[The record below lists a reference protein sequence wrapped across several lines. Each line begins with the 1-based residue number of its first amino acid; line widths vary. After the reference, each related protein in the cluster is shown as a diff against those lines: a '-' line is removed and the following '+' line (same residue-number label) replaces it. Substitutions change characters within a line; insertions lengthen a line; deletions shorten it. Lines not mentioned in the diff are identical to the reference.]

1 SGLLVH
7 SRTGGTCR
15 CLPSWL
21 ICKDMTGKTIKQIAD
36 ELGVSKT
43 AVRKKMTDE
52 VKTKFAETVSGVIY
66 ISVSGENLIKQAFS
80 RDEPQTEVSGVCG
93 NQFPPVSGQVFGE
106 FTVVI
111 EVLKQQLEVK
121 DRQIEQQ
128 QQSIKELTA
137 ALENTTLSLTAA
149 QALHAGTMH
158 QQLESLPPINGEPVD
173 EQQDSLLIEPERKQG
188 FWKNLFRK

>member
-1 SGLLVH
+1 
-7 SRTGGTCR
+7 
-15 CLPSWL
+15 
-21 ICKDMTGKTIKQIAD
+21 MTGKTIKQIAD

-66 ISVSGENLIKQAFS
+66 ISVCGENLIKQAFS
-80 RDEPQTEVSGVCG
+80 KDEPETSVSGVCE
-93 NQFPPVSGQVFGE
+93 NQFPPVSGQVSGE
-106 FTVVI
+106 FAVVI
-111 EVLKQQLEVK
+111 EALKHQLEVK

-137 ALENTTLSLTAA
+137 ALENTTLSLKAA

-158 QQLESLPPINGEPVD
+158 QQLEILPPISGEPLN
-173 EQQDSLLIEPERKQG
+173 ERQDPRPAEPEQKQG
-188 FWKNLFRK
+188 LWKRFFGK

>member
-1 SGLLVH
+1 
-7 SRTGGTCR
+7 
-15 CLPSWL
+15 
-21 ICKDMTGKTIKQIAD
+21 MTGKTIKQIAD

-43 AVRKKMTDE
+43 AVRKKMSDE

-93 NQFPPVSGQVFGE
+93 NQFPPVSGQVSGE
-106 FTVVI
+106 FAVVI

-137 ALENTTLSLTAA
+137 ALENTTDSLKAA
-149 QALHAGTMH
+149 QALHAGTIH
-158 QQLESLPPINGEPVD
+158 QQLENLPPISINQLND
-173 EQQDSLLIEPERKQG
+173 QQDIPSAELNRKQR
-188 FWKNLFRK
+188 FWSKFFGK

>member
-1 SGLLVH
+1 
-7 SRTGGTCR
+7 
-15 CLPSWL
+15 
-21 ICKDMTGKTIKQIAD
+21 MTGKTIKQIAD

-43 AVRKKMTDE
+43 AVRNKMTDE

-93 NQFPPVSGQVFGE
+93 NQFPPVSGQVSGE
-106 FTVVI
+106 FAVVI

-128 QQSIKELTA
+128 QQNIKELTA
-137 ALENTTLSLTAA
+137 ALENTTSSLLAA
-149 QALHAGTMH
+149 QALHAGTMK
-158 QQLESLPPINGEPVD
+158 SLPPIGSEQP
-173 EQQDSLLIEPERKQG
+173 EQQAPHSPVEPERKQR
-188 FWKNLFRK
+188 FWNNIFGK